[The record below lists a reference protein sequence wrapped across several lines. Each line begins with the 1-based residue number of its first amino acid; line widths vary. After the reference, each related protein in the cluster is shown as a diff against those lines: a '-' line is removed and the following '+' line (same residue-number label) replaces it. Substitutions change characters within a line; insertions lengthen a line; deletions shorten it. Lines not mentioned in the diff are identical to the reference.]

1 MSDRSFDSIYSDYSR
16 LVFWAAYRVVPNR
29 ETAEDITQIA
39 FERVLSNLGR
49 LAGLDDGQ
57 LKSWLYRVSTNIA
70 LDHLRRAKHE
80 TPVDAP
86 ISEDIEDSALPLDE
100 EVERRRK
107 AAKVRSA
114 IDKLDETSRKV
125 ILLHYYAGMTV
136 REISACTGIS
146 EGTVKSRLMK
156 ARKRLAVMLGEEAAD
171 EKKRKKKRKSSNVK
185 ENKIKNSFNAGQKDR
200 TSNSSPQRSAN
211 MKSHRK
217 PRKNRSQ
224 KIIS

>member
-1 MSDRSFDSIYSDYSR
+1 METKNCPTAVSTAYIVIIHA

-114 IDKLDETSRKV
+114 IDKLDETSRKSH
-125 ILLHYYAGMTV
+125 IAALLRRYD
-136 REISACTGIS
+136 R
-146 EGTVKSRLMK
+146 SRNFGLH
-156 ARKRLAVMLGEEAAD
+156 GH
-171 EKKRKKKRKSSNVK
+171 
-185 ENKIKNSFNAGQKDR
+185 
-200 TSNSSPQRSAN
+200 QRRN
-211 MKSHRK
+211 G
-217 PRKNRSQ
+217 
-224 KIIS
+224 

>member
-1 MSDRSFDSIYSDYSR
+1 M
-16 LVFWAAYRVVPNR
+16 
-29 ETAEDITQIA
+29 
-39 FERVLSNLGR
+39 LSNLGR

-171 EKKRKKKRKSSNVK
+171 EKSGRK
-185 ENKIKNSFNAGQKDR
+185 
-200 TSNSSPQRSAN
+200 
-211 MKSHRK
+211 M
-217 PRKNRSQ
+217 
-224 KIIS
+224 IISVRIR

>member
-1 MSDRSFDSIYSDYSR
+1 MCQTGRRRKILR
-16 LVFWAAYRVVPNR
+16 KLLLNVFFPISAGWP
-29 ETAEDITQIA
+29 
-39 FERVLSNLGR
+39 
-49 LAGLDDGQ
+49 GLDDGQ

-171 EKKRKKKRKSSNVK
+171 EKKRKKK
-185 ENKIKNSFNAGQKDR
+185 
-200 TSNSSPQRSAN
+200 
-211 MKSHRK
+211 
-217 PRKNRSQ
+217 
-224 KIIS
+224 

>member
-1 MSDRSFDSIYSDYSR
+1 VQTEFLLLTKGTGTEMQPKRPNAICRIPTQSFP
-16 LVFWAAYRVVPNR
+16 APNPKTLR
-29 ETAEDITQIA
+29 E
-39 FERVLSNLGR
+39 
-49 LAGLDDGQ
+49 

-114 IDKLDETSRKV
+114 IDKLDETSRKI

-171 EKKRKKKRKSSNVK
+171 EKKRKKK
-185 ENKIKNSFNAGQKDR
+185 
-200 TSNSSPQRSAN
+200 
-211 MKSHRK
+211 
-217 PRKNRSQ
+217 
-224 KIIS
+224 

>member
-125 ILLHYYAGMTV
+125 ILLHYYQGYGIT
-136 REISACTGIS
+136 EIAEMMDLP
-146 EGTVKSRLMK
+146 EGTISSRLS
-156 ARKRLAVMLGEEAAD
+156 RG
-171 EKKRKKKRKSSNVK
+171 RKKLESILKGGD
-185 ENKIKNSFNAGQKDR
+185 AL
-200 TSNSSPQRSAN
+200 
-211 MKSHRK
+211 
-217 PRKNRSQ
+217 
-224 KIIS
+224 

>member
-107 AAKVRSA
+107 VAKVRSA
-114 IDKLDETSRKV
+114 IDKLDETSRKI

-171 EKKRKKKRKSSNVK
+171 EKKRKKK
-185 ENKIKNSFNAGQKDR
+185 
-200 TSNSSPQRSAN
+200 
-211 MKSHRK
+211 
-217 PRKNRSQ
+217 
-224 KIIS
+224 

>member
-1 MSDRSFDSIYSDYSR
+1 MNGDKNCPTAVSTASIVIIHALSSGR
-16 LVFWAAYRVVPNR
+16 HIVLCQTGRR
-29 ETAEDITQIA
+29 RKIL
-39 FERVLSNLGR
+39 RKLLSNLGR

-171 EKKRKKKRKSSNVK
+171 EKKRKKK
-185 ENKIKNSFNAGQKDR
+185 
-200 TSNSSPQRSAN
+200 
-211 MKSHRK
+211 
-217 PRKNRSQ
+217 
-224 KIIS
+224 

>member
-1 MSDRSFDSIYSDYSR
+1 MNGDKNCPTAVSTAYIVIIHALSSGRHIVLCQTGR
-16 LVFWAAYRVVPNR
+16 RRKILRKLLLNVFFPISAGWP
-29 ETAEDITQIA
+29 
-39 FERVLSNLGR
+39 
-49 LAGLDDGQ
+49 GLDDGQ

-156 ARKRLAVMLGEEAAD
+156 ARKQACGYARGGGSRM
-171 EKKRKKKRKSSNVK
+171 KKSRKKK
-185 ENKIKNSFNAGQKDR
+185 
-200 TSNSSPQRSAN
+200 
-211 MKSHRK
+211 
-217 PRKNRSQ
+217 
-224 KIIS
+224 

>member
-1 MSDRSFDSIYSDYSR
+1 M
-16 LVFWAAYRVVPNR
+16 
-29 ETAEDITQIA
+29 
-39 FERVLSNLGR
+39 
-49 LAGLDDGQ
+49 
-57 LKSWLYRVSTNIA
+57 STNIA

-86 ISEDIEDSALPLDE
+86 IGEDIEDSALPLDE

-171 EKKRKKKRKSSNVK
+171 EKKRKKK
-185 ENKIKNSFNAGQKDR
+185 
-200 TSNSSPQRSAN
+200 
-211 MKSHRK
+211 
-217 PRKNRSQ
+217 
-224 KIIS
+224 

>member
-125 ILLHYYAGMTV
+125 ILLQPFA
-136 REISACTGIS
+136 
-146 EGTVKSRLMK
+146 KF
-156 ARKRLAVMLGEEAAD
+156 RLARASA
-171 EKKRKKKRKSSNVK
+171 K
-185 ENKIKNSFNAGQKDR
+185 ER
-200 TSNSSPQRSAN
+200 L
-211 MKSHRK
+211 
-217 PRKNRSQ
+217 NRGL
-224 KIIS
+224 

>member
-1 MSDRSFDSIYSDYSR
+1 MKDNATESARIALYEWRQKLSDRSFDSIYSDYSR

-86 ISEDIEDSALPLDE
+86 ISEDIEDSASRSMRKLKGAE
-100 EVERRRK
+100 KRQKFEVRSTNLTKR
-107 AAKVRSA
+107 AAKS
-114 IDKLDETSRKV
+114 
-125 ILLHYYAGMTV
+125 YC
-136 REISACTGIS
+136 CTI
-146 EGTVKSRLMK
+146 TPV
-156 ARKRLAVMLGEEAAD
+156 
-171 EKKRKKKRKSSNVK
+171 
-185 ENKIKNSFNAGQKDR
+185 
-200 TSNSSPQRSAN
+200 
-211 MKSHRK
+211 
-217 PRKNRSQ
+217 
-224 KIIS
+224 

>member
-1 MSDRSFDSIYSDYSR
+1 MEDNATESARIALYEWRQKLSDRNFDSIYSDYSR

-114 IDKLDETSRKV
+114 IDKLDETRRKI

-171 EKKRKKKRKSSNVK
+171 EKKRKKK
-185 ENKIKNSFNAGQKDR
+185 
-200 TSNSSPQRSAN
+200 
-211 MKSHRK
+211 
-217 PRKNRSQ
+217 
-224 KIIS
+224 